1 MRYLNK
7 IFIFCAILL
16 ILFEIVNIPT
26 NAVITN
32 YGVGDGAMGCYMQ
45 QSATLTQ
52 ASLPSNTI
60 VDANTWNNIVETE
73 LRNYYT
79 AHGYK
84 GIDGKTFKCS
94 KHRLNSDTGISNK
107 SEYKEV
113 MVDYEYNKNVKLKNG
128 TTQTVTVLGHTTVYT
143 DYPFAIDDARIDM
156 DGGRLVISNL
166 MSNDVDAWN
175 VIFESLS
182 RIIVG
187 LSGVGVLCCML
198 AFIIQFIKLGT
209 VADNPSERQRVVQG
223 ILWTGVGTAGCS
235 CAALIFGLMYNIL

>member
-1 MRYLNK
+1 MRYINK
-7 IFIFCAILL
+7 FFIFCAVLILL
-16 ILFEIVNIPT
+16 FEVVNLPT
-26 NAVITN
+26 DAVITS
-32 YGVGDGAMGCYMQ
+32 YSKGDGAMGCYMQ

-52 ASLPSNTI
+52 ASLPGGTVVS
-60 VDANTWNNIVETE
+60 ANTWNGIVESE
-73 LRNYYT
+73 LRSYYT
-79 AHGYK
+79 AHGYQ
-84 GIDGKTFKCS
+84 GVDSKTFKCS
-94 KHRLNSDTGISNK
+94 RYRLDTDSSITNK

-113 MVDYEYNKNVKLKNG
+113 MVDYEYQKEVELKNG
-128 TTQTVTVLGHTTVYT
+128 TTQTVTVVGHTTVYT
-143 DYPFAIDDARIDM
+143 DYPFGIDDARIDM

-166 MSNDVDAWN
+166 MSSDVDAWN

-187 LSGVGVLCCML
+187 ISGVGVLCCLL

-235 CAALIFGLMYNIL
+235 SAALIFGLMYNIL